1 MTAEFPLAVHA
12 LVYLYKSG
20 KVTTSNELA
29 ENICTNP
36 ARVRKVMTLL
46 KNSGLISSGRGKD
59 SGYSIFG
66 ENGDITLAQ
75 VMSALEEE
83 PVFMKWRSG
92 DESGDCLISSGM
104 GKTMDGIY
112 SEMNKLCN
120 DYLSDITIRDIA
132 NNVVKRQDDK
142 QKCDCGCG
150 CNCGCQSS

>member
-59 SGYSIFG
+59 SGIWWVWRG
-66 ENGDITLAQ
+66 EEVGAPYLALKSHSL
-75 VMSALEEE
+75 VNHC
-83 PVFMKWRSG
+83 P
-92 DESGDCLISSGM
+92 
-104 GKTMDGIY
+104 
-112 SEMNKLCN
+112 
-120 DYLSDITIRDIA
+120 
-132 NNVVKRQDDK
+132 
-142 QKCDCGCG
+142 
-150 CNCGCQSS
+150 